1 MQSNRYKNQK
11 KTKII
16 INTKKIK
23 ISKNKFN
30 YEMKKAKGIQV
41 LKPIIRQMP

>member
-1 MQSNRYKNQK
+1 MQSNRYKNK
-11 KTKII
+11 NKTIII

-23 ISKNKFN
+23 IAKNKFN

-41 LKPIIRQMP
+41 LKPL